1 MGELRVALMFCL
13 LVSLS
18 VTSQYVTLVMVSG
31 AVFGTLGHNFS
42 INCCL

>member
-13 LVSLS
+13 LVS
-18 VTSQYVTLVMVSG
+18 VTSQYVTLVMVSD
-31 AVFGTLGHNFS
+31 AVFGTLGHNYS